1 VISFPKAIS
10 LGFSG
15 YANFRSRS
23 TRAEYWWWCLFGLIA
38 STFGVLLD
46 VSIFGLLA
54 GNWEAADW
62 SLFQN
67 LISLALFLP
76 GLAVTVRRLHD
87 INKTGWWV
95 LWWCLSFLPG
105 WILLGIGIALFFA
118 TFSLHNLI
126 AVMLVASAVILWLAI
141 FGIGIIWLCRPSD
154 RGENRYGGLNS
165 TEPTE
170 TTASDMEAEHF
181 SDSPNE
187 SPTRTGYSRRRED

>member
-1 VISFPKAIS
+1 VTSFPKAIS

-15 YANFRSRS
+15 YTNFRGRS
-23 TRAEYWWWCLFGLIA
+23 TRAEYWWWTLFATIA
-38 STFGVLLD
+38 GFFGGLLD
-46 VSIFGLLA
+46 VSIFGFLA

-67 LISLALFLP
+67 LISLALLLP

-105 WILLGIGIALFFA
+105 WILLGIGIALFFV
-118 TFSLHNLI
+118 TFTLHTLI
-126 AVMLVASAVILWLAI
+126 AVMLIGSAVILWLALI
-141 FGIGIIWLCRPSD
+141 VISIIWLCRPSD
-154 RGENRYGGLNS
+154 PEENRYGGLNS
-165 TEPTE
+165 TALTE
-170 TTASDMEAEHF
+170 TTASGMEAER

-187 SPTRTGYSRRRED
+187 SLTRTGYSRRRED